1 MEQPRAWTDVAPVR
15 IKEMTGLAETSAM
28 PAAVAT
34 DFESAVH
41 EHARLVFKVA
51 YSVVRNVEDAEDC
64 VQETFLRAYRSGDL
78 PQVQEPKAWL
88 ARIAWRVAVDR
99 VKRHPVEALEE
110 LAERGFE
117 PASSAESADSGLIE
131 DEKVS
136 MLHKLMATLPEDLR
150 QTLVL
155 STVEEMSSAA
165 IGKVLGIP
173 ETSVRTRL
181 FRARQLLKEKLASM
195 MEGKNGK

>member
-1 MEQPRAWTDVAPVR
+1 MEQPRAWTGVAPVR
-15 IKEMTGLAETSAM
+15 MEELSLAETSAM
-28 PAAVAT
+28 AATST
-34 DFESAVH
+34 DFDAVVH

-78 PQVQEPKAWL
+78 PEIQDPKAWL
-88 ARIAWRVAVDR
+88 ARIAWRVAIDR
-99 VKRHPVEALEE
+99 VKKHPVEALEE
-110 LAERGFE
+110 LAEKGFE
-117 PASSAESADSGLIE
+117 PAADGESVDIGLIE
-131 DEKVS
+131 NEKVAL
-136 MLHKLMATLPEDLR
+136 LHKLMATLPEELR

-155 STVEEMSSAA
+155 STVEEMTSVK
-165 IGKVLGIP
+165 IGQVLGIP

-195 MEGKNGK
+195 MEGRNGK

>member
-1 MEQPRAWTDVAPVR
+1 MEQPRAWTGVAPVR
-15 IKEMTGLAETSAM
+15 MKELSSLAETSAM
-28 PAAVAT
+28 AATST
-34 DFESAVH
+34 DFDSVVH

-78 PQVQEPKAWL
+78 PQIHDPKAWL
-88 ARIAWRVAVDR
+88 ARIAWRVAIDR
-99 VKRHPVEALEE
+99 VKKHPVEALEE
-110 LAERGFE
+110 LAEKGFE
-117 PASSAESADSGLIE
+117 PAAGGESADTGLIE
-131 DEKVS
+131 SEKVA
-136 MLHKLMATLPEDLR
+136 MLHKLMATLPDDLR

-155 STVEEMSSAA
+155 STVEEMSSVE

-195 MEGKNGK
+195 MEGRNGK

>member
-1 MEQPRAWTDVAPVR
+1 MEQPRAWTGVAPVR
-15 IKEMTGLAETSAM
+15 MKELTGLAETSAM

-34 DFESAVH
+34 DFESVVH

-78 PQVQEPKAWL
+78 PQVQDPKAWL
-88 ARIAWRVAVDR
+88 ARIAWRVAIDR
-99 VKRHPVEALEE
+99 VKKHPVEALEE
-110 LAERGFE
+110 LEEKGFE
-117 PASSAESADSGLIE
+117 AVSNVESVDLGLIE

-155 STVEEMSSAA
+155 STVEEMSSAEV
-165 IGKVLGIP
+165 GKVLGIP